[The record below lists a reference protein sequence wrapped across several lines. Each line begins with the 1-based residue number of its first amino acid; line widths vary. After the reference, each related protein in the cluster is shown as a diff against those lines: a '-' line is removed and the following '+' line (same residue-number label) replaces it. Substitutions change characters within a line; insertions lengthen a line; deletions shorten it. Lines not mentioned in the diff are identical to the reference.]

1 MPYPDLTDCTASELA
16 DLIRGKQLSPV
27 EVTAHFLERI
37 SRYNDELRAFITTA
51 PEHAMAEAH
60 RAEAAVIAGD
70 ALGPFHGVPIGIKD
84 LSDTKGIRTTY
95 GSLLFG
101 ENVPTHDNIAVER
114 IRASGAIIAGK
125 TNTPDFGWKG
135 TTESTIIGACANPW
149 DTSRTSGGSSGGA
162 AAALAARL
170 LPLCD
175 GSDAGGSIRI
185 PSSFCGTY
193 GIKPTMG
200 RVPAG
205 YTRPGWGMLSQNG
218 PLATN
223 VRDAAM
229 MLNVLAGPDQ
239 RDARAL
245 PSAPPDFTAALEH
258 PTVAGLRIAWSP
270 AMDDQPVDAEVRS
283 LTQAAAGVFETL
295 GADVEEDA
303 PLISTE
309 DAIWAFSTMM
319 LTDMALTLGP
329 AIEAGQGDF
338 LPAQLLKWLT
348 QAMTWP
354 ATRYSQALHLR
365 EWHRQRFDETLR
377 AVRST
382 RDAHDGDSRL
392 PYRTQPE
399 NNRWARRSSGLG
411 VHSLLPAR
419 QPHRTARRQHPLR
432 IHRGRPARRPY
443 ADRTHGRRGDDP
455 ARVCGARG
463 CPAMVAQAAARV
475 PLTPRWSIP
484 PTA

>member
-1 MPYPDLTDCTASELA
+1 MPYLDLTDCTASELA
-16 DLIRGKQLSPV
+16 SLIRDKQLSPV

-258 PTVAGLRIAWSP
+258 PTVVGLRIAWSP
-270 AMDDQPVDAEVRS
+270 TMDEQPVDAEVRS

-365 EWHRQRFDETLR
+365 EWHRQRFDDLFEQYDLLAMPTMATPAFPIER
-377 AVRST
+377 NPKT
-382 RDAHDGDSRL
+382 IDGRD
-392 PYRTQPE
+392 
-399 NNRWARRSSGLG
+399 
-411 VHSLLPAR
+411 VHPAWGFT
-419 QPHRTARRQHPLR
+419 PFCLHANLT
-432 IHRGRPARRPY
+432 GRPA
-443 ADRTHGRRGDDP
+443 A
-455 ARVCGARG
+455 
-463 CPAMVAQAAARV
+463 
-475 PLTPRWSIP
+475 SIP
-484 PTA
+484 CGFTEGGLPVGLMLIGRMGDEETILRASAAFEAAQPWSHKRPPRFP

>member
-84 LSDTKGIRTTY
+84 LADTKGIRTTY

-200 RVPAG
+200 RVPAS
-205 YTRPGWGMLSQNG
+205 YARPGWGMLSQSG

-229 MLNVLAGPDQ
+229 MLNVLAGPD
-239 RDARAL
+239 R
-245 PSAPPDFTAALEH
+245 
-258 PTVAGLRIAWSP
+258 
-270 AMDDQPVDAEVRS
+270 
-283 LTQAAAGVFETL
+283 
-295 GADVEEDA
+295 
-303 PLISTE
+303 
-309 DAIWAFSTMM
+309 
-319 LTDMALTLGP
+319 
-329 AIEAGQGDF
+329 
-338 LPAQLLKWLT
+338 
-348 QAMTWP
+348 
-354 ATRYSQALHLR
+354 TRR
-365 EWHRQRFDETLR
+365 
-377 AVRST
+377 
-382 RDAHDGDSRL
+382 
-392 PYRTQPE
+392 
-399 NNRWARRSSGLG
+399 
-411 VHSLLPAR
+411 
-419 QPHRTARRQHPLR
+419 
-432 IHRGRPARRPY
+432 
-443 ADRTHGRRGDDP
+443 
-455 ARVCGARG
+455 
-463 CPAMVAQAAARV
+463 
-475 PLTPRWSIP
+475 
-484 PTA
+484 

>member
-1 MPYPDLTDCTASELA
+1 MPYPDLTDCTAYELA

-101 ENVPTHDNIAVER
+101 GNVPTHDNIAVER

-200 RVPAG
+200 RVPAV
-205 YTRPGWGMLSQNG
+205 YARPGWGMLSQSG

-229 MLNVLAGPDQ
+229 MLNVLAGSDP

-245 PSAPPDFTAALEH
+245 SSAPPDFTAALEH

-295 GADVEEDA
+295 GADMEEDA
-303 PLISTE
+303 PLTSTE

-329 AIEAGQGDF
+329 AIEGGQGDF

-354 ATRYSQALHLR
+354 ANALLPGLAPAR
-365 EWHRQRFDETLR
+365 VAPAAVRRPLR
-377 AVRST
+377 AVRPAS
-382 RDAHDGDSRL
+382 DAYDGDSRL

-399 NNRWARRSSGLG
+399 NDRWARRSSGLG
-411 VHSLLPAR
+411 LHSLLPAR
-419 QPHRTARRQHPLR
+419 QPHRTTRRQHPLR
-432 IHRGRPARRPY
+432 IHRGRPARRPH

-455 ARVCGARG
+455 ARVCSVRG
-463 CPAMVAQAAARV
+463 RAAVVAQAPARV